1 MRRVAS
7 CKALRHCYAA
17 AAGAAIA
24 SGRPSFKRSGR
35 HPSGELSIPRP
46 LSTRNGGGVLPSAI
60 EREKQR
66 KHKYTYKFGRSIM
79 SSARVTLFED
89 IFEVTTL
96 NPDRKTFDRVNR
108 IAATGTTFE
117 CDLLLDVNC
126 EIYSLKE
133 GEKVTLVL
141 ASTLNLDGTPDDHF
155 SYAPNAGEPTLADN
169 YEYVMHGRVFDI
181 TYKGDGMV
189 VIAASFGGLLMRL
202 TGDQRHLSSVQPDMR
217 LYILIKKD

>member
-1 MRRVAS
+1 MRQLARDVLSSTSGRRYKSYKYRPSARPSVAS
-7 CKALRHCYAA
+7 KSNKPFSTKN
-17 AAGAAIA
+17 GAVVYPDPLELKRELGSESLHAFI
-24 SGRPSFKRSGR
+24 SFDG
-35 HPSGELSIPRP
+35 
-46 LSTRNGGGVLPSAI
+46 T
-60 EREKQR
+60 
-66 KHKYTYKFGRSIM
+66 IM
-79 SSARVTLFED
+79 SGARVTLFED

>member
-1 MRRVAS
+1 M
-7 CKALRHCYAA
+7 
-17 AAGAAIA
+17 
-24 SGRPSFKRSGR
+24 SG
-35 HPSGELSIPRP
+35 
-46 LSTRNGGGVLPSAI
+46 
-60 EREKQR
+60 
-66 KHKYTYKFGRSIM
+66 
-79 SSARVTLFED
+79 ARVTLFED

-108 IAATGTTFE
+108 IASTGTTFE

>member
-1 MRRVAS
+1 
-7 CKALRHCYAA
+7 
-17 AAGAAIA
+17 
-24 SGRPSFKRSGR
+24 
-35 HPSGELSIPRP
+35 
-46 LSTRNGGGVLPSAI
+46 
-60 EREKQR
+60 
-66 KHKYTYKFGRSIM
+66 M

-133 GEKVTLVL
+133 GEKVTLVQ